1 MSHPRPGPP
10 GPPPHASAPRGSP
23 APRRP
28 HHVSGCPSPAPG
40 KDLVSPFPG
49 RCNCKPPGARG
60 LYLSRNACPRGRREC
75 SICLPPA
82 KNFFLP
88 PPFARGIPNFN
99 FLFLSSGPR
108 QLESTNSRRGPYC
121 CFFLKAFCL
130 GAFTVPCKSSPH
142 SRPACSSLSRRRWCH
157 LCAAA
162 RATAPR
168 SPFCPAVGPVRSPP
182 GGARGGGGWG
192 DERCGQQLPHGLL
205 VRG

>member
-60 LYLSRNACPRGRREC
+60 LYLSRNACPRGRRER

-82 KNFFLP
+82 KKFFFL

-121 CFFLKAFCL
+121 CFFFESLLSWGFCGSVQVVPAL
-130 GAFTVPCKSSPH
+130 ASRVLQPLPASLVPPVRCGAGHGSSEPLLSCGGSCKKSSWRG
-142 SRPACSSLSRRRWCH
+142 SGWWG
-157 LCAAA
+157 
-162 RATAPR
+162 
-168 SPFCPAVGPVRSPP
+168 VGR
-182 GGARGGGGWG
+182 
-192 DERCGQQLPHGLL
+192 
-205 VRG
+205 